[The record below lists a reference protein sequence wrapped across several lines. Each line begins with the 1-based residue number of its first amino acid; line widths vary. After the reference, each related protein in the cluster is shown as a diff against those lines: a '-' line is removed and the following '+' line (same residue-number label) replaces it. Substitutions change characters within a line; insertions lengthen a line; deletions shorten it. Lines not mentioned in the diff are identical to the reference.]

1 MFNKA
6 IEVIT
11 RPLVALITIATS
23 IGAVGI
29 WIGSVSAR
37 VDNVEKD
44 QSKIEAAIKASA
56 QDIKQDINRVDD
68 KVDKVVGFMLEDRR
82 RK

>member
-1 MFNKA
+1 MLNKA

-11 RPLVALITIATS
+11 RPTVALITIVTS

-44 QSKIEAAIKASA
+44 QSKIEATVIAIG

-68 KVDKVVGFMLEDRR
+68 KLDRLIEDRR